1 MKFEENMKKLRE
13 ITQQLEKGEVPLEE
27 AVKAYVQGMELVT
40 SCQKEL
46 QEAKLEIEKRSTAAE
61 PEE

>member
-1 MKFEENMKKLRE
+1 
-13 ITQQLEKGEVPLEE
+13 
-27 AVKAYVQGMELVT
+27 MELVT